1 MIRSVNVKK
10 EKRKTAER
18 YENLHSTDPLATSSK
33 IPAPSYLK
41 IYTSSSDVSLLLPN
55 CRWQMVWLSSSSS
68 SSSKKTK
75 AGFAGKYRW
84 TDWRKTRRK
93 CKIRL
98 NEIHRGSLVPKMRR
112 RPRHVAIGQKDEEQM
127 LMDRKMKK
135 ILLIRKILLI
145 QEDEQNIL
153 LMRKILIVQ
162 EGEQKIL
169 LIRKSSW
176 YRKINKKSF
185 WSSYRGQTNACK
197 SNIVQRATSK

>member
-18 YENLHSTDPLATSSK
+18 FENLHSTDPLATSSK

-84 TDWRKTRRK
+84 TDWRKQEENVK
-93 CKIRL
+93 SNSIQFIAGVLFQKWD
-98 NEIHRGSLVPKMRR
+98 EDPGMSL
-112 RPRHVAIGQKDEEQM
+112 
-127 LMDRKMKK
+127 LDRKMKNK
-135 ILLIRKILLI
+135 CLWTGKW
-145 QEDEQNIL
+145 
-153 LMRKILIVQ
+153 K
-162 EGEQKIL
+162 
-169 LIRKSSW
+169 KSFWCEKSLW
-176 YRKINKKSF
+176 YRKVNKKSF
-185 WSSYRGQTNACK
+185 WYENPPDTGRWTKSPSDPDTEEKQMHAKVTMFKEQLQSSLDK
-197 SNIVQRATSK
+197 SH